1 MNDVP
6 ERDANEQSDR
16 PPVSGDPNLD
26 PGPDRAE
33 GKTAT
38 DGDNVRSLDTATR
51 GGRGR
56 SVAERAAEDAPD
68 PEETEDAQQALFV
81 WEQGRKI
88 SLGNLIERGTAVEYA
103 FVFGGKRLKGN
114 GQLIGMNE
122 DVFMVSR
129 GKMGHTKLVPTRND
143 QELVEKVT
151 VEVQIVPKL
160 LQNADTDEALE
171 LLRPILEKRGW
182 VRAEAPAAAD
192 G

>member
-1 MNDVP
+1 MADEP
-6 ERDANEQSDR
+6 TD
-16 PPVSGDPNLD
+16 D
-26 PGPDRAE
+26 PGPDQPEDEKPARDAE
-33 GKTAT
+33 VASLEEKRRGR
-38 DGDNVRSLDTATR
+38 NVRDR
-51 GGRGR
+51 EEDGEG
-56 SVAERAAEDAPD
+56 AEEEDG
-68 PEETEDAQQALFV
+68 QQALFV

-129 GKMGHTKLVPTRND
+129 GKMGHTKLVPTRD
-143 QELVEKVT
+143 DEEKVTKVT

-160 LQNADTDEALE
+160 LQNADTDEAME

-182 VRAEAPAAAD
+182 TKTLEVAE